1 MARRPGYGVRD
12 ERARVVAEEEVGR
25 PRWSLRRSPHSRV
38 VGNDDH
44 VRFPLAL
51 VQEGAARSRRDRLDA
66 VFAARTRRCE
76 PCKQNDEHRS
86 RPHHGRMIFA

>member
-1 MARRPGYGVRD
+1 VR
-12 ERARVVAEEEVGR
+12 ES
-25 PRWSLRRSPHSRV
+25 WQKRRSDDLVGPFGEAPTARV

-76 PCKQNDEHRS
+76 PAS
-86 RPHHGRMIFA
+86 RTTSTAVGHIRGA